1 MSSESTGKSAP
12 LSTPRGAANKGNHPL
27 QSPWLWGPL
36 LTVGFYLAIP
46 HVPVY
51 GDALTQY
58 FFGHWVVYAE
68 TGLLFVGLAILI
80 GKVIGL
86 VKDRRALD
94 TIDIDGSSL
103 EKIDSPAERARSLYT
118 ASTSVPT
125 GLRGTKLISR
135 IRETCEYVARRGS
148 GAAVEDHLRYL
159 ADLAVEEL
167 TASYAILKTLAWTV
181 PVLGVFGTLL
191 GLTVAL
197 HGMGEPDQASASN
210 MITGLGAALAPVVV
224 GLGIS
229 VALVFGKLLVERSE
243 SRVLARIE
251 QMGID
256 QLAPCLSEDGPF
268 GSDSP
273 LASAE
278 SEAADKLLEKTE
290 ALITVQTGLW
300 QEALEGLRNRW
311 IETVRQQQA
320 QFATALEQGMAASLA
335 SHSQQLAEAR
345 EDFLKCFRAVGLELS
360 RVTAGLQQMGE
371 EHQSLFHREVTE
383 VWQAMQTKIESS
395 RGEHH
400 EHLARSVALLE
411 SAVRG
416 WQDDL
421 AKATAAMTAQLHEL
435 RRHGEVLQN
444 VAGGEEELLRLQS
457 TLTHNLQ
464 SVRAMEKFEESI
476 HSLNAAVHL
485 LTMRTKAHAA

>member
-1 MSSESTGKSAP
+1 
-12 LSTPRGAANKGNHPL
+12 
-27 QSPWLWGPL
+27 L
-36 LTVGFYLAIP
+36 LTVGFYVAIP
-46 HVPVY
+46 RIPAY
-51 GDALTQY
+51 GEVLTRIFASQ
-58 FFGHWVVYAE
+58 WVVYAE
-68 TGLLFVGLAILI
+68 TGLFFFGLAILI
-80 GKVIGL
+80 RNALGL
-86 VKDRRALD
+86 IQDRRALD

-103 EKIDSPAERARSLYT
+103 EGIDSPVERARSLYT
-118 ASTSVPT
+118 ATTSVPA
-125 GLRGTKLISR
+125 GVRGSKLIVR
-135 IRETCEYVARRGS
+135 IREMCEYVSRRGS

-159 ADLAVEEL
+159 ADLAVENL
-167 TASYAILKTLAWTV
+167 AASYALVRTLAWTV
-181 PVLGVFGTLL
+181 PVLGLFGTLL
-191 GLTVAL
+191 GLTLAL
-197 HGMGEPDQASASN
+197 HG
-210 MITGLGAALAPVVV
+210 TGGSDHDAAVTILSRLDTALGPVVV

-229 VALVFGKLLVERSE
+229 VALVFGKLLVERGE
-243 SRVLARIE
+243 NRVLTRIE
-251 QMGID
+251 QFGID
-256 QLAPCLSEDGPF
+256 QLAPCLSAGGPL
-268 GSDSP
+268 GLDSP

-278 SEAADKLLEKTE
+278 KEAADKLLDKTE
-290 ALITVQTGLW
+290 SLITVQTGLW

-311 IETVRQQQA
+311 LETVRQQQA

-335 SHSQQLAEAR
+335 SHSQQLEEAR
-345 EDFLKCFRAVGLELS
+345 DDFLKCFRAVGLELS

-371 EHQSLFHREVTE
+371 EHQSLFHKEVHE
-383 VWQAMQTKIESS
+383 VWQAMQAKIESS

-400 EHLARSVALLE
+400 EHLARSVTLLE

-435 RRHGEVLQN
+435 QRHGEVLQN
-444 VAGGEEELLRLQS
+444 VAGNEEELVRLQS